1 VDLEDENGGKIT
13 YQIVGQDE
21 ADIKKNKIS
30 VLSPISRSL
39 VGKRTG
45 DEVEVNAPKGK
56 ITYVVI
62 QIRYV

>member
-1 VDLEDENGGKIT
+1 M
-13 YQIVGQDE
+13 
-21 ADIKKNKIS
+21 
-30 VLSPISRSL
+30 